1 MLETNHD
8 KVTDRVM
15 LYQAIQTLPN
25 QFLPELA
32 EFIVFLQMKS
42 QEKINIKTI
51 LSNNIETNN
60 LEQAAQSLYKDYAEN
75 KELTEF
81 LNLDGEDFYV

>member
-1 MLETNHD
+1 MIETNHN

-32 EFIVFLQMKS
+32 EFIVFFTKS
-42 QEKINIKTI
+42 QQKINIKTI
-51 LSNNIETNN
+51 LSNNLETNN
-60 LEQAAQSLYKDYAEN
+60 LEQSLYKDYTEN
-75 KELTEF
+75 KA
-81 LNLDGEDFYV
+81 

>member
-1 MLETNHD
+1 MLETNHN
-8 KVTDRVM
+8 KVTDRVI

-25 QFLPELA
+25 KFLPELA

-42 QEKINIKTI
+42 QDKINIKTI
-51 LSNNIETNN
+51 LSNNLETNN
-60 LEQAAQSLYKDYAEN
+60 LEQAAQSLYKDYTEN

>member
-1 MLETNHD
+1 MIETNHN

-42 QEKINIKTI
+42 QQKINIKTI
-51 LSNNIETNN
+51 LSNNLETNN
-60 LEQAAQSLYKDYAEN
+60 LEQSLYKDYTEN
-75 KELTEF
+75 KA
-81 LNLDGEDFYV
+81 